1 MSKRRRS
8 AKHKNPALT
17 QATRLAAR
25 YLAEDMIAELHPQR
39 AVVKAIQ
46 ERFTVSEQVGQDV
59 YRQAWAL
66 LAEAEQ
72 VDRATRRGKLEVTL
86 ESLYRKALI
95 ARQFGVCARI
105 AKQLADLFGVNAPI
119 KVEGL
124 GQALGSDEA
133 NRTDAE
139 LEYHLQHGYYPD
151 EAPRARQAGDTQQD
165 PLAALH

>member
-1 MSKRRRS
+1 MSRKRGKG
-8 AKHKNPALT
+8 KHPLLT
-17 QATRLAAR
+17 RATRLQAR
-25 YLAEDMIAELHPQR
+25 YLAEDMIAELEPER
-39 AVVKAIQ
+39 KIIAAI
-46 ERFTVSEQVGQDV
+46 ERQFGVSEQVGRDV
-59 YRQAWAL
+59 FSEAWAL

-72 VDRATRRGKLEVTL
+72 VDRATRRGKLERTL
-86 ESLYRKALI
+86 ESLYRKALV

-124 GQALGSDEA
+124 GGTLRGEEE

-151 EAPRARQAGDTQQD
+151 EAPRARQAGDTPAD